1 MAEQETPK
9 LHKDRNKIL
18 AQYAEQSFSVALDEI
33 NASLKEEIEQPQ
45 VISAISG
52 NNKKTQEWFVTL
64 NIAATNRATKIAYW
78 LQKMVI
84 FQ

>member
-33 NASLKEEIEQPQ
+33 NASLKEEKNITDFRYIDLRFNNQ
-45 VISAISG
+45 VIV
-52 NNKKTQEWFVTL
+52 KEV
-64 NIAATNRATKIAYW
+64 
-78 LQKMVI
+78 
-84 FQ
+84 